1 MSVALDGAVINES
14 TASGH
19 ISYKYKK
26 SEYDSCKSLDTEGNC
41 VGGNVEVEKNATA
54 SARITGTVKATLV
67 SNVFVNGKK
76 VIVVGDRSTE
86 KDQAIGMKSGAY
98 SIRNRH
104 TNANGSVVV
113 GNSKNVFANGK
124 SIAIKSSQIKTHA
137 NTTTT
142 FKSGFSQNVII

>member
-19 ISYKYKK
+19 ISYKYKE
-26 SEYDSCKSLDTEGNC
+26 SYTDSCKYTDSEGRC
-41 VGGNVEVEKNATA
+41 VSGTSTRERSATA
-54 SARITGTVKATLV
+54 SAKITGTVKATLV

-86 KDQAIGMKSGAY
+86 KDQAIGMRSGAY
-98 SIRNRH
+98 DIRNRH